1 MFCFRPPGPPVIKRE
16 LLEKHRLD
24 RFDYRRV
31 ALKHL
36 EAKHSPFLLKP
47 SDTTGSWAKTL
58 SAHGS
63 PDELEIISVRN
74 AHDHFR
80 LAGDFHRV
88 TVTGNLMLC
97 LDDHGTTGVQTWG
110 TGEQS
115 PQKGSIYT
123 EKTDE
128 PWEFGIQYPIFS

>member
-1 MFCFRPPGPPVIKRE
+1 MLQAAGASSVIKRG

-63 PDELEIISVRN
+63 PGELEIISVRN

-88 TVTGNLMLC
+88 TATGNLMGML
-97 LDDHGTTGVQTWG
+97 G
-110 TGEQS
+110 
-115 PQKGSIYT
+115 
-123 EKTDE
+123 
-128 PWEFGIQYPIFS
+128 